1 MIPICRRVH
10 GCEHDHNKLI
20 ESRLNTCKERIVG
33 LEVNNEAR
41 IFEALRYEDEGGED
55 QCVLQGP
62 ITKPRNLEGETVLTV
77 NANHLLIVK
86 MGTPSI
92 CKGLNKSSHL
102 NGKLGDV
109 RSYDSAS
116 ERYEVYFED
125 KSLKPVSVKR
135 ENLRIVFEL
144 PDVEFLS

>member
-1 MIPICRRVH
+1 M
-10 GCEHDHNKLI
+10 I
-20 ESRLNTCKERIVG
+20 ESHLKTCKERIVW
-33 LEVNNEAR
+33 LAVNNEIK
-41 IFEALRYEDEGGED
+41 IFEALRYEDEGD

-62 ITKPRNLEGETVLTV
+62 ITKPRNFEGETILIV
-77 NANHLLIVK
+77 NANHLVIVK
-86 MGTPSI
+86 MGTPII

-116 ERYEVYFED
+116 ERYGVHFEG

-135 ENLRIVFEL
+135 ENLRIVF
-144 PDVEFLS
+144 